1 LCLSMLLFTNVLP
14 YSIKNTFQPQYNA
27 KKESGYICVLAALY
41 MCVSGHICVLVV
53 FFLCV
58 LVASIL
64 PPFL

>member
-1 LCLSMLLFTNVLP
+1 MLLFTNVLP